1 MERNGEK
8 RTEVMSCGGSSSV
21 GRLWGRSW
29 CRGRESVSQC
39 FLVERETQDAAT
51 LEVPKGWVLL
61 DRKARAER
69 SMTDAVEKGLC
80 SIRFS

>member
-1 MERNGEK
+1 
-8 RTEVMSCGGSSSV
+8 
-21 GRLWGRSW
+21 
-29 CRGRESVSQC
+29 
-39 FLVERETQDAAT
+39 LVEREIQDAVT

-80 SIRFS
+80 SIRCS